1 MWPIQSAAAV
11 ITPEHRRRMAEKAED
26 EAKLYGLRSDQI
38 DNTML
43 RGNLRIV
50 SSKIRLQDKIEFD
63 PSLD

>member
-1 MWPIQSAAAV
+1 MWRFQSTAAV
-11 ITPEHRRRMAEKAED
+11 VTPEHRRRMAAKAAD
-26 EAKLYGLRSDQI
+26 EAKLYGLRPDQI
-38 DNTML
+38 DNTAL